1 MIVLGYYGGTLI
13 LTGDELTPCQICWF
27 FSMCFFLYIVYQLLV
42 GLSNATNQEASDPVS
57 KGKNKD
63 KDKDKDEL
71 VTNSL
76 LSLHCLPASRRPFKC
91 TLDATTLDVQ
101 KEQFRDAGRAEGA
114 IRDATRTRT

>member
-1 MIVLGYYGGTLI
+1 
-13 LTGDELTPCQICWF
+13 
-27 FSMCFFLYIVYQLLV
+27 MCFFRYIVYQLLV

-57 KGKNKD
+57 KGKN

-91 TLDATTLDVQ
+91 TLDATTLDAQ
-101 KEQFRDAGRAEGA
+101 KSESKDSQKSENYTDAQKSENKDKDELAWQRLWGSSQP
-114 IRDATRTRT
+114 T